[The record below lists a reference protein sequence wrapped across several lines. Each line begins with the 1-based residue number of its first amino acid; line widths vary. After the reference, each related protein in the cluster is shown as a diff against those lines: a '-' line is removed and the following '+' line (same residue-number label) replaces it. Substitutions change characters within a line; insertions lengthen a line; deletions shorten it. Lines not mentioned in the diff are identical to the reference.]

1 MGRQII
7 MEMDAIITSVVVSK
21 QLAVSSKQ
29 LIYLFDNQLNKNDR
43 SQILQ
48 VSSQNERRHETTREF
63 I

>member
-1 MGRQII
+1 
-7 MEMDAIITSVVVSK
+7 MDAIITSVVVSK